1 MRKRNLHDL
10 SHQRLLTCDM
20 GELVP
25 VSCVEALP
33 GDSFR
38 HAASMLLRVSPLVAP
53 VMHAVD
59 VRLHSFFVPNRLIW
73 DNWEDFITGGADGEG
88 GAAGAAPTITPNTG
102 SGFAVGSLADYLGIP
117 TGVDD
122 KPVSALPFRAY
133 ALIWNEFY
141 RDQDLQSEL
150 TVSLAD
156 GADTTTNTTLKSIAW
171 GKDYFTAARAWPQKG
186 PEVTLPLGTTAPVL
200 LDSNAP
206 NNPIMRLTAGGLP
219 GVAAL
224 ATGADS
230 RLERGAD
237 GANLYFDPD
246 GSLYTDLAAA
256 TSASV
261 AELRRAIALQ
271 SYQEARA
278 MYGSEYVD
286 YLRFAFG
293 VTPDDARIQRPEY
306 LGGGRQTISFSEVLQ
321 TGPDADDTGVAQLKG
336 HGISAM
342 RSRSY
347 VKFFSEHGWVITLLS
362 VRPRSVYTS
371 GLHRSLSRTTKESY
385 YQKELEFIGMQEVL
399 NKEIYWAHA
408 TPDGTFGYQ
417 DRYAEYRHHPSH
429 VSGLFRSTLNHWH
442 LAREFGSTPALNESF
457 ITCTPG
463 RRINADT
470 ENDNLYVMVNHNL
483 RARRP
488 VSYAQPGRIL

>member
-1 MRKRNLHDL
+1 MKKRNLHDL

-53 VMHAVD
+53 VMHAID

-88 GAAGAAPTITPNTG
+88 GDAGAAPTITPNTG
-102 SGFAVGSLADYLGIP
+102 SGFAVGSLADYLGVP

-133 ALIWNEFY
+133 SMVWNEFF

-150 TVSLAD
+150 TVSKAD
-156 GADTTTNTTLKSIAW
+156 GGDTTTNTTLKSIAW
-171 GKDYFTAARAWPQKG
+171 GKDYFTAARAWPQRG
-186 PEVTLPLGTTAPVL
+186 PEVTLPLGSSAPVVT
-200 LDSNAP
+200 DGSQV
-206 NNPIMRLTAGGLP
+206 TFQTVGGLDP
-219 GVAAL
+219 KGLTQQNASAAL
-224 ATGADS
+224 
-230 RLERGAD
+230 
-237 GANLYFDPD
+237 LY
-246 GSLYTDLAAA
+246 SAAA
-256 TSASV
+256 TGNANVAFLSSGLEADLANATAATV

-271 SYQEARA
+271 SYAEARA
-278 MYGSEYVD
+278 MYGAEYVD

-321 TGPDADDTGVAQLKG
+321 TGPDADDSGVAQLKG

-347 VKFFSEHGWVITLLS
+347 VKFFSEHGWVISLLS

-371 GLHRSLSRTTKESY
+371 GLHRSLSRGTKESY

-457 ITCTPG
+457 ITCAPG

-470 ENDNLYVMVNHNL
+470 ANDNLYIMVNHNL

-488 VSYAQPGRIL
+488 VAYAKPGKIL